1 MRPAIFLILLVAL
14 SAIDITSTWHLLN
27 NVPGEE
33 VNPFV
38 NTQSLLGIVFSPIP
52 NLVDIGFITCVFLAE
67 RHKDR
72 FQEFIAAKSYKA
84 SIFLFPIYYL
94 FMLLMAATS
103 NVLAVFGHG
112 TPLSILYKPF
122 AFISDNTFIQ
132 LGLALSVTIL
142 LTLPVFAKLAEAIYG
157 QRDLQDS
164 SH

>member
-1 MRPAIFLILLVAL
+1 MRPAIFLILLVTL

-38 NTQSLLGIVFSPIP
+38 NTQSLLGIIFSPIP
-52 NLVDIGFITCVFLAE
+52 NLVDLGFLACVFLAE
-67 RHKDR
+67 RHRDR
-72 FQEFIAAKSYKA
+72 FQELVAAKSYKA

-94 FMLLMAATS
+94 FFLLMVATS

-112 TPLSILYKPF
+112 TPLSFLYKPF
-122 AFISDNTFIQ
+122 AFISDNSFIQ

-142 LTLPVFAKLAEAIYG
+142 LTLPIFAKLAGAIYG
-157 QRDLQDS
+157 LRNLHHS

>member
-1 MRPAIFLILLVAL
+1 MRPAIFLILLVTL
-14 SAIDITSTWHLLN
+14 SAIDIGSTWYLLN

-38 NTQSLLGIVFSPIP
+38 NTQSLMGIIFSPIP
-52 NLVDIGFITCVFLAE
+52 NLVDIGFIACVILAE
-67 RHKDR
+67 RHKNKLH
-72 FQEFIAAKSYKA
+72 EFFAAKSYKA
-84 SIFLFPIYYL
+84 AIFLFPIYYL

-103 NVLAVFGHG
+103 NVLAVYGHG

-122 AFISDNTFIQ
+122 SFISDSSFIQ

-157 QRDLQDS
+157 KGNLQVS
-164 SH
+164 SN